1 MAALRKTA
9 DADPADETAPAAPVR
24 KRDAERTKASLIA
37 AGLKEFSQHGY
48 SGARVERIAKR
59 ARCNMRMLYHYFG
72 NKKNLYLAVL
82 ESAYD
87 HILSLE
93 ARVHTD
99 IDQPLEGVLSLLD
112 FVYHYFQDNPA
123 FEGLLRTENMMQG
136 KFVLRSQ
143 HVTQASFPLRRI
155 ITELVDSGVAM
166 GVFRKDLDPIQVY
179 VTILAVSRF
188 HLANAYSLT
197 ALLGVDLTRSDWRKQ
212 RYEHSRQLL
221 TSYLL
226 APAEPH

>member
-1 MAALRKTA
+1 MESVAKTVG
-9 DADPADETAPAAPVR
+9 APIVR

-48 SGARVERIAKR
+48 SGARVERICKR
-59 ARCNMRMLYHYFG
+59 AHCNMRMLYHYFG

-87 HILSLE
+87 HILNLE
-93 ARVHTD
+93 AKVHTD
-99 IDQPLEGVLSLLD
+99 VDKPLEGVLSLLD
-112 FVYHYFQDNPA
+112 FVFHYFQDNPA

-143 HVTQASFPLRRI
+143 HVTEASFPLRRI
-155 ITELVDSGVAM
+155 ISELIDSGVEM
-166 GVFRKDLDPIQVY
+166 GIFRKGLDPIQVY
-179 VTILAVSRF
+179 VTILSLSRF

-197 ALLGVDLTRSDWRKQ
+197 ALLGVDLTRADWRKQ
-212 RYEHSRQLL
+212 RYEHAQQLL
-221 TSYLL
+221 TAYLL
-226 APAEPH
+226 ATPEPH

>member
-1 MAALRKTA
+1 M
-9 DADPADETAPAAPVR
+9 
-24 KRDAERTKASLIA
+24 
-37 AGLKEFSQHGY
+37 
-48 SGARVERIAKR
+48 
-59 ARCNMRMLYHYFG
+59 
-72 NKKNLYLAVL
+72 
-82 ESAYD
+82 
-87 HILSLE
+87 
-93 ARVHTD
+93 
-99 IDQPLEGVLSLLD
+99 
-112 FVYHYFQDNPA
+112 
-123 FEGLLRTENMMQG
+123 
-136 KFVLRSQ
+136 LRSQ